1 MKYVFII
8 NSLGDSH
15 WRNRVSEFVE
25 RGLQVELYAY
35 SRNGEKNN
43 YKGEW
48 PVNVLAD
55 FQNTLSYIKRLRIF
69 IRTLKNVA
77 KIHKNEDVCYYYF
90 GLDLAMVMGPMI
102 NKPYLYEEFDLMH
115 TYVGNPIVKNILE
128 WIDKRIIRKA
138 KLTLFTSEGFADYH
152 FGDNVPQNIC
162 YIPNRLNPAVVN
174 TPVVPHEAFDINHI
188 KFGFVGGPRYK
199 TMANFAKVIAQR
211 FPQHEMHF
219 YGRIDVTDEHFF
231 TELKKCKN
239 IFFHGAFKNPVD
251 LPEIYSKIDVLL
263 SAYDADF
270 ENVRYAEPN
279 KIYEAI
285 YFETPIV
292 VSSNT
297 FLAKKVKKIGIGW
310 DLNCMDD
317 EEVINFVNDLS
328 CEKLNSK
335 KEMLAQIDKS
345 EALNVNDE
353 LFERLAQS

>member
-8 NSLGDSH
+8 NALGDSH
-15 WRNRVSEFVE
+15 WKNRVSEFVE

-35 SRNGEKNN
+35 SRNGEKANC
-43 YKGEW
+43 KCEW

-55 FQNTLSYIKRLRIF
+55 FQNTLSYVKRLGIF
-69 IRTLKNVA
+69 IRTLRKVA
-77 KIHKNEDVCYYYF
+77 KVHKSEDVCYYFF
-90 GLDLAMVMGPMI
+90 GLDLAMVMVPMI

-115 TYVGNPIVKNILE
+115 TYVGNPIVRNILE
-128 WIDKRIIRKA
+128 WIDLRLIRSA

-152 FGDNVPQNIC
+152 FGNKVPGNIC
-162 YIPNRLNPAVVN
+162 YIPNRLNPAIN
-174 TPVVPHEAFDINHI
+174 QCSIRTHTPFDINHI

-199 TMANFAKVIAQR
+199 TMANFAKVISQR

-231 TELKKCKN
+231 TELKMCTN
-239 IFFHGAFKNPVD
+239 VFFHGAFKNPVD
-251 LPEIYSKIDVLL
+251 LPDIYSKIDILL
-263 SAYDADF
+263 SAYDADY

-297 FLAKKVKKIGIGW
+297 FLAKKVNRLQIGW
-310 DLNCMDD
+310 DINCMDD
-317 EEVINFVNDLS
+317 DAVSSFVNSLS
-328 CEKLNSK
+328 VASIDDK
-335 KEMLAQIDKS
+335 KTILSRMDKS
-345 EALNVNDE
+345 ETLNVNDSM
-353 LFERLAQS
+353 FERLQ